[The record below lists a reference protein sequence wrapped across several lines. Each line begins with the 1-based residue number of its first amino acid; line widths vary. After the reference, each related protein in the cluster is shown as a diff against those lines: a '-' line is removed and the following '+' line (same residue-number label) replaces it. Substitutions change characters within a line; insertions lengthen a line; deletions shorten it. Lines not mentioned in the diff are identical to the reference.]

1 MNRWCAILAGISIQ
15 VWAYSGGASGYTTT
29 GCTCHGGSSTATS
42 LSLSGTTIVNPGSS
56 STFTLTLQHSALPSA
71 GFNLAIVNTNGQNAG
86 SLGTISGQQ
95 TQILNGELTH
105 SSRKNLSNGSVSWQF
120 TWQAPTTPGYYTV
133 RAVGNAVNNNNGTSG
148 DAWNYMQNVTVT
160 VKGITITAPTPS
172 QILCAGGT
180 VTLQWTSYGVSS
192 VIVSLSS
199 DGGNSFTPMGTLNS
213 QDGQNSQSFTLP
225 STLQPGNLYR
235 IRLTDAS
242 DNTIS
247 STTQNLTLAAPTAVT
262 GHPQSVSLCEGA
274 TATFSVTATGAN
286 LTYQWRRNG
295 TPISGATQATLTLTN
310 VSQAQAGTYDCAVSG
325 ACGQPVTSNG
335 ATLTISPQTAINAH
349 PQSTTVCQGAT
360 VTFTVSA
367 TGANLRYQ
375 WRKGTQEISGATSA
389 SYTISSVTLA
399 DTGFYA
405 CVVTGDCG
413 TVTSNQAQL
422 QVALP
427 PVITSHPQS
436 QTLCEGANL
445 TLSVTV
451 NRLVAN
457 SYQWKKNGIPLS
469 DGGRIQGAVTATL
482 RIATIT
488 PDDQGTYTVEITN
501 SICQASVTSNPAQVT
516 VTSKPT
522 ITAEPQSRTVARG
535 GTTTLSVT
543 ASGPNLQYQW
553 YRNGQPISGATAPS
567 YTIASATDADAGT
580 YYVTVSNECG
590 SVQSRQ
596 ITVTVTDAPT
606 PVLELSHTSVNFR
619 GVRVGVTDLFRLVL
633 YNRGTAPLQI
643 TSATISGAAARLFG
657 TALQL
662 PLTIAPRDSA
672 IADLTFTPDAPGTFS
687 AVLTIASNAGER
699 EIPLSGAGINRALSP
714 ESAAID
720 TIEVN
725 TTRQQAV
732 RVCNQT
738 GASVQVDSI
747 QIVGDDAVA
756 FTIVPGAWQDSL
768 RPLSSRSCTEVPLS
782 FRPTRPGFHQARMLL
797 YCRQLSTPFVEEIAL
812 TGVAVQSTSVAEI
825 EQRIR
830 VMPNP
835 ATEAV
840 TFDLGAQEATVRIYD
855 TRGTLLH
862 TAFVRGIYRWN
873 LEVGAEKSGASG
885 IYYAVIAF
893 EQGDTVTI
901 PLVVVR

>member
-1 MNRWCAILAGISIQ
+1 MSRWCAILAGISIQ
-15 VWAYSGGASGYTTT
+15 LWAYSGGASGYTTT

-42 LSLSGTTIVNPGSS
+42 LSLSGPTVVNPGSS

-199 DGGNSFTPMGTLNS
+199 DGGNTFTPVGTLNS
-213 QDGQNSQSFTLP
+213 QDGQNLQSFTLP

-535 GTTTLSVT
+535 
-543 ASGPNLQYQW
+543 
-553 YRNGQPISGATAPS
+553 
-567 YTIASATDADAGT
+567 
-580 YYVTVSNECG
+580 
-590 SVQSRQ
+590 
-596 ITVTVTDAPT
+596 
-606 PVLELSHTSVNFR
+606 
-619 GVRVGVTDLFRLVL
+619 
-633 YNRGTAPLQI
+633 
-643 TSATISGAAARLFG
+643 
-657 TALQL
+657 
-662 PLTIAPRDSA
+662 
-672 IADLTFTPDAPGTFS
+672 
-687 AVLTIASNAGER
+687 
-699 EIPLSGAGINRALSP
+699 
-714 ESAAID
+714 
-720 TIEVN
+720 
-725 TTRQQAV
+725 
-732 RVCNQT
+732 
-738 GASVQVDSI
+738 
-747 QIVGDDAVA
+747 
-756 FTIVPGAWQDSL
+756 
-768 RPLSSRSCTEVPLS
+768 
-782 FRPTRPGFHQARMLL
+782 
-797 YCRQLSTPFVEEIAL
+797 
-812 TGVAVQSTSVAEI
+812 
-825 EQRIR
+825 
-830 VMPNP
+830 
-835 ATEAV
+835 
-840 TFDLGAQEATVRIYD
+840 
-855 TRGTLLH
+855 
-862 TAFVRGIYRWN
+862 
-873 LEVGAEKSGASG
+873 
-885 IYYAVIAF
+885 
-893 EQGDTVTI
+893 
-901 PLVVVR
+901 